1 MPIRH
6 TGSKP
11 VPRLVLHSPM
21 PRPRLLSAFAS
32 RNYRLYFGGQAV
44 SLLGTW
50 MTQTA
55 SLWLV
60 YHLSSSPFLLGVVG
74 FASQFPIFLLA
85 PFGGVLVDRVNR
97 HRLVVTTQV
106 CSMIQ
111 SLALAAF
118 ALTGTIGVAHLV
130 ALSLFQGVIGA
141 FDLPVRQAMVVEFV
155 GSREHLGNAIA
166 LNSSLFNLARLVGP
180 AIGGFVIA
188 AFGGGEFGVGMC
200 FLIDGVSYL
209 AVIAALLMM
218 RLQERPPVATKKHPW
233 QDLREGFGYALG
245 FAPIR
250 TLIVLV
256 AAVSAIGFSYAV
268 LTPVFARDVFHG
280 DARTLGWLMSAS
292 GVGAVLAAL
301 YLGNRKS
308 VRGLGNVITAGGGIL
323 GLALLGFS
331 SSRWLPLSVLCL
343 LLAGMGGVLLMA
355 SANTLVQTMVDDDK
369 RGRVMSLFTTAFT
382 STAPLGNLIAG
393 AVAAHVGVGVTL
405 AVSGA
410 ACIGI
415 VAVFH
420 RALPKLREAAA
431 PVLSEQDA
439 TALEPAVYPA
449 TELRDDAKN

>member
-1 MPIRH
+1 
-6 TGSKP
+6 
-11 VPRLVLHSPM
+11 M

-44 SLLGTW
+44 SLIGAW

-60 YHLSSSPFLLGVVG
+60 YHLSSSPLLLGLVG

-85 PFGGVLVDRVNR
+85 PFGGVMVDRVNR
-97 HRLVVTTQV
+97 HRLLVGTQV
-106 CSMIQ
+106 CSMLQ
-111 SLALAAF
+111 SLTLAALA
-118 ALTGTIGVAHLV
+118 LTQTITVAHLV
-130 ALSLFQGVIGA
+130 LLGLVQGVISA

-155 GSREHLGNAIA
+155 GNREHLGNAIA

-200 FLIDGVSYL
+200 FLIDGGSYL
-209 AVIAALLMM
+209 AVILALLMM
-218 RLQERPPVATKKHPW
+218 RLPRRAPVAVKKHPW
-233 QDLREGFGYALG
+233 HDLREGFEYALG

-250 TLIVLV
+250 ALIILV

-308 VRGLGNVITAGGGIL
+308 VRGLGGVITTGGIIL
-323 GLALLGFS
+323 GIALIGFAL
-331 SSRWLPLSVLCL
+331 SRWLPLSMLCL

-393 AVAAHVGVGVTL
+393 AVAARIGAGITL
-405 AVSGA
+405 TVSGTI
-410 ACIGI
+410 CIGI
-415 VAVFH
+415 AGIFH
-420 RALPKLREAAA
+420 RMLPRLREAAA
-431 PVLSEQDA
+431 PALAKLDA
-439 TALEPAVYPA
+439 TTPEPVMYPA
-449 TELRDDAKN
+449 AEKAGESAKS